1 MDMRI
6 KAENFG
12 IRTNTLERSLFHEVL
27 WLAETKMDAERGNIT
42 FSKHGEREWAKKWS
56 FFHILKLQQKI
67 FQTGTG

>member
-6 KAENFG
+6 KAENFE

-27 WLAETKMDAERGNIT
+27 WLAETKIDAERGNNT

-56 FFHILKLQQKI
+56 FFHIE
-67 FQTGTG
+67 TST